1 MKTKLIYI
9 LGPGHC
15 GSTLLSRLLGEVP
28 GFFNA
33 GEAGYNLFAKVREET
48 QSTPCGCGQSAGQCA
63 FWTDIISG
71 VSPEVQQYWRRTKWL
86 RLHFLW
92 WSLRRMWRPREE
104 GADIGSTM
112 AATYAE
118 IRNKADCKAIVE
130 ASKSAIMAALLSKS
144 PDLELYLI
152 HLVRH
157 PYGLVSSF
165 GRPESGIPTMSLP
178 ECILKTWWLEYTGFE
193 IVKRRA
199 CWYRTILYEEFVKN
213 PRTVVGDLVEEI
225 NGSRMELPFQQGEWA
240 TLGAQHDLEGNP
252 RVPRSGRLVIQRR
265 DDGLHRWTRS
275 VVWLT
280 TFPLLWRYGYFSHR
294 IEQLQNRQAEEPS

>member
-33 GEAGYNLFAKVREET
+33 GEAGYNLFAKEREER
-48 QSTPCGCGQSAGQCA
+48 QSTPCGCGQSAGQCP

-71 VSPEVQQYWRRTKWL
+71 ISPEVQQYWRRIKWL
-86 RLHFLW
+86 RFHFLLR
-92 WSLRRMWRPREE
+92 SLQRMWRP
-104 GADIGSTM
+104 GAERTDIGSTM

-118 IRNKADCKAIVE
+118 IRRKAGCQAIVD
-130 ASKSAIMAALLSKS
+130 ASKSTIMAALLSRS

-165 GRPESGIPTMSLP
+165 GRRESWIPTMSLP
-178 ECILKTWWLEYTGFE
+178 ECILKAWWLEYTGFE
-193 IVKRRA
+193 MVKRRA
-199 CWYRTILYEEFVKN
+199 CWHRTILYEDLVKN
-213 PRTVVGDLVEEI
+213 PKAALDNLTEEI
-225 NGSRMELPFQQGEWA
+225 IGARVDLPFQQGRWV
-240 TLGAQHDLEGNP
+240 TLRVQHDLDGNP
-252 RVPRSGRLVIQRR
+252 NVYRSGRLMIRR
-265 DDGLHRWTRS
+265 ADDGLQGWTRS

-280 TFPLLWRYGYFSHR
+280 TFPLLWRYGYFPHR
-294 IEQLQNRQAEEPS
+294 LVALRGRNVEGPS

>member
-71 VSPEVQQYWRRTKWL
+71 VSPEVQQYWRRIKWL
-86 RLHFLW
+86 RFHFLLR
-92 WSLRRMWRPREE
+92 SLQRMWRPRAER
-104 GADIGSTM
+104 ADIGSTM
-112 AATYAE
+112 AGTYAE
-118 IRNKADCKAIVE
+118 IRRKAGCRAIVD
-130 ASKSAIMAALLSKS
+130 ASKSTIMAALLSRS

-165 GRPESGIPTMSLP
+165 GRRESWIPTMSLP
-178 ECILKTWWLEYTGFE
+178 ECILKAWWLEYTGFE
-193 IVKRRA
+193 MVKRRA
-199 CWYRTILYEEFVKN
+199 CWHRTILYEDLVKN
-213 PRTVVGDLVEEI
+213 PATVLGDLIEEI
-225 NGSRMELPFQQGEWA
+225 NGRRVDLPLQQGKWLN
-240 TLGAQHDLEGNP
+240 LGSRHDLEGNP
-252 RVPRSGRLVIQRR
+252 GVPRSGKLEIRPAENRLPSWKKH
-265 DDGLHRWTRS
+265 L
-275 VVWLT
+275 VWLT

-294 IEQLQNRQAEEPS
+294 MEQLRDRRAEGPS